1 MQKKKKQCPEGKRR
15 NEKGRCVNN
24 CSIDK
29 EVINDKCLKK
39 CAPNKIRNDTTKRCI
54 KDKSLLLPKEPKQKK
69 QKAPKISKQP
79 INENINFIEYLK
91 NEYKNKNSFSSAK
104 RKFLMDSIAVLP
116 DKYIKEIMS

>member
-29 EVINDKCLKK
+29 EIINDKCLKK
-39 CAPNKIRNDTTKRCI
+39 CAPNKIRNEKTNRCI

-69 QKAPKISKQP
+69 QKAPKAP
-79 INENINFIEYLK
+79 IKEEENLIEYLK
-91 NEYKNKNSFSSAK
+91 NEYKNIDNYSPSK
-104 RKFLMDSIAVLP
+104 RKFLMDSISVLP
-116 DKYIKEIMS
+116 QQYIKEIMS